1 MIMEIVKFVKI
12 KNNKY
17 KVIMNDKQEYLL
29 YDDLI
34 VAYNL
39 LANKNIDQKLLTKIM
54 QENEYL
60 EAYYKGLKY
69 LTTRLR
75 TKKELTKLLQKDFE
89 PKIITETIYRL
100 QKEGYLN
107 EVKYLRAYINDQ
119 IYLTLNGPYKI
130 LRNLENLG
138 LDLDLI
144 NQELNQIGNHL
155 WQERINKIITKKLKL
170 KAHLPAYMVK
180 QKLSNELYQLGYDKE
195 MSDKILGP
203 IKLSNPEHLVQQA
216 GNKIW
221 LKYQNKYEQ
230 NKLIAITAQKL
241 YQKGFTYEEIE
252 NFITSKKETNN

>member
-1 MIMEIVKFVKI
+1 MEIVKFVKI

-89 PKIITETIYRL
+89 P
-100 QKEGYLN
+100 
-107 EVKYLRAYINDQ
+107 
-119 IYLTLNGPYKI
+119 
-130 LRNLENLG
+130 
-138 LDLDLI
+138 
-144 NQELNQIGNHL
+144 
-155 WQERINKIITKKLKL
+155 
-170 KAHLPAYMVK
+170 
-180 QKLSNELYQLGYDKE
+180 
-195 MSDKILGP
+195 
-203 IKLSNPEHLVQQA
+203 
-216 GNKIW
+216 
-221 LKYQNKYEQ
+221 
-230 NKLIAITAQKL
+230 
-241 YQKGFTYEEIE
+241 
-252 NFITSKKETNN
+252 